1 MVAGAGSDL
10 NVARGQ
16 PLYDLGHMRF
26 FDFTRSPASARL
38 MLAFAEER
46 GAPVAALLSAAGLS
60 RAQLDDPHT
69 DITAL
74 QELRIAER
82 LLQALGAAPGLGME
96 VGLRYSFSTYGIWG
110 LGLVS
115 SATAAD
121 ALSLALRSMP
131 LAYAFSLIAFHEDAD
146 TAVLSFGEPD
156 VSAGL
161 RRFLVERDMTAAAR
175 LLHETL
181 GQTGVLT
188 RFTLRSPEAAS
199 PELQERIARQFGV
212 RPSHGAA
219 ANTLGFERRW
229 LSQPLPQ
236 ANPLT
241 VAVCEDAGAQLMA
254 RRRADQGVT
263 ALVRGYLAVAPLDRT
278 PDLPEVA
285 RLLQLSER
293 TLKRRLQDDGTSFR
307 ALLIDVRKQQAR
319 ELLNNRALS
328 LSDIAEQM
336 GFSDLSSFSQA
347 FKRWFGVAPSRMR

>member
-1 MVAGAGSDL
+1 
-10 NVARGQ
+10 
-16 PLYDLGHMRF
+16 MRF

-46 GAPVAALLSAAGLS
+46 GAPVGALLSAAGLS

-69 DITAL
+69 DIAAL

-82 LLQALGAAPGLGME
+82 LVQALGAAPGLGME

-121 ALSLALRSMP
+121 AMSLALRSMP
-131 LAYAFSLIAFHEDAD
+131 LAYAFSLIAVHEDGD
-146 TAVLSFGEPD
+146 TVVLSFGEPD

-161 RRFLVERDMTAAAR
+161 RRFLVARDMTAAAR

-188 RFTLRSPEAAS
+188 RFTLRSPDAAP
-199 PELQERIARQFGV
+199 PELLARLERQFGV
-212 RPSHGAA
+212 RPRHGAA
-219 ANTLGFERRW
+219 ANTLGFDRRW
-229 LSQPLPQ
+229 LSMPLPQ

-241 VAVCEDAGAQLMA
+241 VAACEAAGAQLMA
-254 RRRADQGVT
+254 RRRAGQCVT
-263 ALVRGYLAVAPLDRT
+263 ELVRGYLGVAPMDRV
-278 PDLPEVA
+278 PDLPQVA

-307 ALLIDVRKQQAR
+307 ALLADARQQQAR
-319 ELLNNRALS
+319 TLLADGALS

>member
-1 MVAGAGSDL
+1 
-10 NVARGQ
+10 
-16 PLYDLGHMRF
+16 MRF

-46 GAPVAALLSAAGLS
+46 GAPVGALLSAAGLS

-82 LLQALGAAPGLGME
+82 LVQALGAAPGLGME

-121 ALSLALRSMP
+121 AMSLALRSMP
-131 LAYAFSLIAFHEDAD
+131 LAYAFSLIAVHEDGD
-146 TAVLSFGEPD
+146 TVVLSFGEPD

-161 RRFLVERDMTAAAR
+161 RRFL
-175 LLHETL
+175 
-181 GQTGVLT
+181 
-188 RFTLRSPEAAS
+188 
-199 PELQERIARQFGV
+199 
-212 RPSHGAA
+212 
-219 ANTLGFERRW
+219 
-229 LSQPLPQ
+229 
-236 ANPLT
+236 
-241 VAVCEDAGAQLMA
+241 
-254 RRRADQGVT
+254 
-263 ALVRGYLAVAPLDRT
+263 
-278 PDLPEVA
+278 VA

-307 ALLIDVRKQQAR
+307 ALLADARQQQAR
-319 ELLNNRALS
+319 TLLADGALS
-328 LSDIAEQM
+328 LTDIAEQM

>member
-1 MVAGAGSDL
+1 
-10 NVARGQ
+10 
-16 PLYDLGHMRF
+16 MRF

-46 GAPVAALLSAAGLS
+46 GAPVGALLSAAGLS

-82 LLQALGAAPGLGME
+82 LVQALGAAPGLGME

-121 ALSLALRSMP
+121 AMSLALRSMP
-131 LAYAFSLIAFHEDAD
+131 LAYAFSLIAVHEDGD
-146 TAVLSFGEPD
+146 TVVLSFGEPD

-161 RRFLVERDMTAAAR
+161 RRFLVARDMTAAAR
-175 LLHETL
+175 LLHEIL

-188 RFTLRSPEAAS
+188 RFTLRSPDAAP
-199 PELQERIARQFGV
+199 PELLARLERQFGV
-212 RPSHGAA
+212 RPRHGAA
-219 ANTLGFERRW
+219 ANTLGFDRRW
-229 LSQPLPQ
+229 LSMPLPQ

-241 VAVCEDAGAQLMA
+241 VAACEAAGAQLMA
-254 RRRADQGVT
+254 RRRAGQGVT
-263 ALVRGYLAVAPLDRT
+263 ELVRGYLGVAPMDRV
-278 PDLPEVA
+278 PDLPQVA

-307 ALLIDVRKQQAR
+307 ALLADARQQQAR
-319 ELLNNRALS
+319 TLLADGALS
-328 LSDIAEQM
+328 LTDIAEQM